1 MDGTITGKW
10 RNILIQKCLLIA
22 GIITITEIIMYFFDD
37 WAGLMFLSAPA
48 YIMRFIIVPTV
59 FNFSVV
65 FMGYKIIYSPKYSD
79 DVKNIV
85 SCMAFF
91 LICACVELTHYVFA
105 PIFCATGVS
114 IFVSIIFNSRKLTRM
129 MMYLSIVTLFLA
141 TFIASLELRKDD
153 PQLIL
158 DAVVA
163 FVITICSYIVARVLI
178 QLETDRSN
186 EMVANYISQKQLSEQ
201 VRRDTLTGLFNR
213 KVLFEK
219 LEQQISE
226 KINIQEQ
233 NGLQNKESSQ
243 YKDTGKNIEFTTD
256 VDVEK
261 NLYLVIIDIDNFK
274 SINDTFGHAKGD
286 IVLIYLGH
294 ILKKN
299 TQKAGIAARFGGEEF
314 AIIFQDAQYG
324 EVMAKIEKIRK
335 ELAEHSFQLDNSEKV
350 THVTISIGVARYV
363 PGQNMSQ
370 LFEEADQA
378 MYQAK
383 REGKNR
389 IIQLH

>member
-37 WAGLMFLSAPA
+37 WAGLMFLSAPV

-243 YKDTGKNIEFTTD
+243 YKDTGKNIEFTSD